1 MSNFA
6 NALWL
11 NTSPSLR
18 HFDQQLVNQLSQTV
32 RLAYWEYRQSADEP
46 SCMETA
52 ITLVHDY
59 LKSHDQPI
67 HLIGHSTGGL
77 LALMYA
83 NKHPERVKSLTLL
96 SVGVHPTVDWK
107 AHYYVQFQLMPC
119 SRQVLLEKTVETLFG
134 YQKLATRLRLMSM
147 LDRDLK
153 ESLSVHSL
161 LKRTSLSPI
170 PVSVPLMVCGSEDD
184 VIVDDQELQG
194 WRSMLKTGDRV
205 VQVPQGGH
213 FFHHFY
219 PQLVQDKII
228 NFWSE
233 MEWFSTQ
240 GETRTPICSTLKGY

>member
-6 NALWL
+6 DVLWL
-11 NTSPSLR
+11 NTSPSFR
-18 HFDQQLVNQLSQTV
+18 HFDQKLADQLSQSL
-32 RLAYWEYRQSADEP
+32 RLAYWEYRQSLDEP
-46 SCMETA
+46 SCLETA
-52 ITLVHDY
+52 VTLVHDY
-59 LKSHDQPI
+59 LKSNDKPI

-96 SVGVHPTVDWK
+96 SVGIHPTVDWK
-107 AHYYVQFQLMPC
+107 AHYYVQLQLLPC
-119 SRQVLLEKTVETLFG
+119 NRQMLLEHTVETLFG
-134 YQKLATRLRLMSM
+134 YQKPTTRLRLISM

-161 LKRTSLSPI
+161 LKRMSLSPI
-170 PVSVPLMVCGSEDD
+170 PVSTPLMVCGSEDD

-194 WRSMLKTGDRV
+194 WRSLLKTGDRV

-219 PQLVQDKII
+219 PQLVYDKILD
-228 NFWSE
+228 FWSE
-233 MEWFSTQ
+233 MEWFSGQ
-240 GETRTPICSTLKGY
+240 GEIQTPLLSMRR